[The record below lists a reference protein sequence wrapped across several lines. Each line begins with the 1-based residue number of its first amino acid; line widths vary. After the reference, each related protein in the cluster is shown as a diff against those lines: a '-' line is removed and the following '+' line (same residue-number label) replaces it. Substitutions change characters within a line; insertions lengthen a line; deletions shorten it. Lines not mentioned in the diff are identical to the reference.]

1 MKERIRLWSDKL
13 FKPVTPLPPGL
24 YHYQS
29 PPDSKKQYRLHL
41 RIEKDGGGI
50 LILNA
55 STVLHLNQT
64 ATEYAFYI
72 IQQKSPHEI
81 AEIVS
86 KRYKVS
92 TEQAE
97 NDMNAFTEELDTFID
112 SPDLAPD
119 IYIDL
124 DRYVPYSQEI
134 SAPYRLDCAL
144 TYKTADSSNVKV
156 APVERVKRE
165 LLTEEWKTILEKA
178 FNSGIPHI
186 VFTGGEPTL
195 RPDLPELITYAEQ
208 LGLVSGLLTDGLRLA
223 EKKYL
228 HQLLSAGLDHLMI
241 VMDPE
246 EEQSWEAIRDAMA
259 EDIFT
264 TVHLTITKS
273 NKKKIN
279 AILDKLA
286 KIKISAISLSV
297 NDLSLKE
304 EIKNARDHAGELGL
318 KLVWDIPVPYS
329 SFHPIAL
336 ELAEN
341 NESTKGTGKAWLYV
355 EPDGDVLPEQG
366 QNKVLGNLLTD
377 EWSAI
382 WHKNQ

>member
-13 FKPVTPLPPGL
+13 FKPVAPLPPGL

-41 RIEKDGGGI
+41 RIEKDGSGI

-97 NDMNAFTEELDTFID
+97 NDMNAFKEELDTFID

-119 IYIDL
+119 IYIDF

-195 RPDLPELITYAEQ
+195 RPDLPELITYTEQ

-341 NESTKGTGKAWLYV
+341 NESTKGAGKAWLYV